1 MIATRLLAAV
11 LIYIAAATGASGQGL
26 VFGTSDPTISIHS
39 NFAGETITLFG
50 NIEPSL
56 DGTPP
61 QGSFDVVFI
70 IRGPVEERV
79 VRRKSRQFGIMLNAD
94 HALFAGLPSFYRVLS
109 SRPLETIL
117 DPEVIAQRNL
127 TVEAQI
133 SSALQ
138 ETTGNVA
145 LFENELARL
154 MGDANLFR
162 TDGRGVSFLSPTFFS
177 TRVVLPA
184 NVPNGIFLAQALVV
198 QNGDVVAQ
206 GAQRFFV
213 QKSGF
218 ERFVGEAAVNQPL
231 LYGIATVLLALI
243 TGWLGGV
250 LFRR

>member
-1 MIATRLLAAV
+1 MIAARFLLSLLVVLAA
-11 LIYIAAATGASGQGL
+11 LPAAHAQGL

-50 NIEPSL
+50 NIEPSP
-56 DGTPP
+56 DGSRP
-61 QGSFDVVFI
+61 QGVFDVIFI
-70 IRGPVEERV
+70 IRGPVEDRV

-94 HALFAGLPSFYRVLS
+94 HALFSGLPSFYRLLS
-109 SRPLETIL
+109 SRPIETIL

-127 TVEAQI
+127 TVESQI
-133 SSALQ
+133 AAAME

-145 LFENELARL
+145 LFESELVRL
-154 MGDANLFR
+154 MGNANLFR

-198 QNGDVVAQ
+198 QNGEIVAQ
-206 GAQRFFV
+206 SAQHFFV

-218 ERFVGEAAVNQPL
+218 ERFVGEAAVSQPL
-231 LYGIATVLLALI
+231 LYGLATVLLALV

>member
-1 MIATRLLAAV
+1 MIAGRMLLALLSLV
-11 LIYIAAATGASGQGL
+11 ATVTSASAQGL
-26 VFGTSDPTISIHS
+26 VFGTSDPTISIQS

-61 QGSFDVVFI
+61 QGPYDVVFV

-94 HALFAGLPSFYRVLS
+94 HALFTGLPSFYRVLS

-117 DPEVIAQRNL
+117 DPEIIAQRRL
-127 TVEAQI
+127 SVEAQVGL
-133 SSALQ
+133 ALQ
-138 ETTGNVA
+138 ESTGNVA
-145 LFENELARL
+145 LFENELVRL
-154 MGDANLFR
+154 MGNANLFR
-162 TDGRGVSFLSPTFFS
+162 TEGRGVSFLSPTFFS
-177 TRVVLPA
+177 ARVVLPA

-198 QNGDVVAQ
+198 QNGEVIAQ

-231 LYGIATVLLALI
+231 LYGLATVLLALA

>member
-1 MIATRLLAAV
+1 MTAVRVFLALLMLVAG
-11 LIYIAAATGASGQGL
+11 GAGARAQGL
-26 VFGTSDPTISIHS
+26 VFATSDPTISIHS

-61 QGSFDVVFI
+61 QGTFDVIFI
-70 IRGPVEERV
+70 VRGPVEERV

-94 HALFAGLPSFYRVLS
+94 YALFSGLPSFYRVLS
-109 SRPLETIL
+109 SRPLEDIL
-117 DPEVIAQRNL
+117 DPEVITQRNL

-133 SSALQ
+133 ASALQ

-145 LFENELARL
+145 LFENELVRL
-154 MGDANLFR
+154 MGNANLFR

-198 QNGDVVAQ
+198 QNGEVVAER
-206 GAQRFFV
+206 AQRFFV

-218 ERFVGEAAVNQPL
+218 ERFVGDMATNQPL
-231 LYGIATVLLALI
+231 LYGLATVVLALV